1 MWWNN
6 VCFVHVGTNLRLYL
20 PSVGWKTGKN
30 ISSLRNALRVHSLLF
45 LRMPHCTHSDIFWQ
59 NGLIC
64 WGSNSRKNLFPM
76 HFLLKFSENSLSL
89 LRKSPCLYYYG
100 LIYER
105 VSVLNFHLWE
115 LFSPEPLLF
124 WSICRALWV
133 TWRPGCKGPSFCPG
147 WSWVAMNTI
156 LTEFLRSPKML
167 RSVL

>member
-1 MWWNN
+1 M
-6 VCFVHVGTNLRLYL
+6 L
-20 PSVGWKTGKN
+20 
-30 ISSLRNALRVHSLLF
+30 
-45 LRMPHCTHSDIFWQ
+45 HCTHSDIFWQ

-64 WGSNSRKNLFPM
+64 WGSNSCKNLFPM

-124 WSICRALWV
+124 WSICRALQV

-147 WSWVAMNTI
+147 WSWVAMSTI
-156 LTEFLRSPKML
+156 LTEYLRSPKCL
-167 RSVL
+167 SVLWISERSGWAVTTLHN